1 MQLFLQNL
9 QDIWNS
15 LGQVVQSYPW
25 LAPMMS
31 MAVALLTVGR
41 KFIATVVRRV
51 LVKLDTKLDQKAD
64 DIADWIVGQLERS
77 LLHGWGLVFSG
88 FQQRYY
94 KSLVYTL
101 RDYRVQGL
109 KTRGPFVLDLRKVFV
124 PLRVAPESADNIT
137 AAMLQPRKIKQGL
150 DIWDF
155 LGADIPSFRRLV
167 ILGPPGSGKTTLL
180 EHLTLTYA
188 QHLSRRYH
196 RRVPR
201 LVPVLLYLREVRG
214 AIAVDNSP
222 TLAALIEQQDSIQ
235 ALSPPLGWFQTRLNQ
250 GKCLVML
257 DGLDEV
263 ADTQQR
269 QQVSRWVA
277 QQIKTYP
284 DNYFVL
290 TSRPFGYRTAPL
302 EQVST
307 LEIQPFNL
315 KQMQQFIRSWYLQ
328 TEIMSRLGRDDPG
341 VRAIATRQANDLVL
355 RIQHNP
361 PLVAMAVNPLLLTMI
376 ATIHRYRGALPGRRV
391 ELYSEICDVL
401 LGRRQEAKNLPP
413 DPLTAV
419 QKKSVLQVLA
429 LNRMRKQLREFTLL
443 QASLLIQE
451 KLTAVTGNT
460 LYPELFLQQVE
471 HVSGLIVEKQP
482 GVYEFAHKSFQ
493 EYLASVQIKE
503 MNQEFVLIRNIDEP
517 WWEETIRLYAAQGD
531 ATYLI
536 QTALSRD
543 TIASLTLAYECLEEA
558 LSVHPMIRQY
568 LEDTLEKGL
577 ESLNPVRFKLAVE
590 VKLARRLRQLLPIDE
605 HLEIDREYITC
616 AEYQLFMDES
626 LKAGETYQPSHWE
639 SSRFAPGE
647 AQKPITGV
655 RVNDAE
661 EFCNW
666 LTQRSNNLGDTYLE
680 AGAPIFVGDFRIRL
694 PFLAEARDYPLDP
707 NPQSEKGLGYWC
719 RAVEQNAPVLL
730 SKQLGTV
737 RYERITV
744 QLLPQ
749 ISIRIV
755 RDRPTQRAA
764 SHRL

>member
-1 MQLFLQNL
+1 MSYL

-15 LGQVVQSYPW
+15 LSQVVQSHPW
-25 LAPMMS
+25 LAPMG
-31 MAVALLTVGR
+31 AIALTLLTLGR
-41 KFIATVVRRV
+41 KFITTVAQRV
-51 LVKLDTKLDQKAD
+51 LIKLDAKLDQKAD
-64 DIADWIVGQLERS
+64 EIADWLVGQLEQ
-77 LLHGWGLVFSG
+77 LLQQGWGLVFSG

-94 KSLVYTL
+94 KSLVYLL

-137 AAMLQPRKIKQGL
+137 AAMLQPRKVKQGL

-155 LGADIPSFRRLV
+155 LGANIPSLRRLV

-188 QHLSRRYH
+188 QHFSRRYH
-196 RRVPR
+196 RRTPR
-201 LVPVLLYLREVRG
+201 LVPVLLYLRDVRG
-214 AIAVDNSP
+214 AIITENP
-222 TLAALIEQQDSIQ
+222 PMLAALIEQQASIQ
-235 ALSPPLGWFQTRLNQ
+235 ALNPPPHWFQTRLKQ
-250 GKCLVML
+250 GKCLVLL

-269 QQVSRWVA
+269 QQVSHWVA
-277 QQIKTYP
+277 QQIRTYP
-284 DNYFVL
+284 ENRFIL
-290 TSRPFGYRTAPL
+290 TSRPFGYKTAPL
-302 EQVST
+302 EEVST
-307 LEIQPFNL
+307 LEVQPFNL

-328 TEIMSRLGRDDPG
+328 TEMMSRLGRDDPG
-341 VRAIATRQANDLVL
+341 VRAIATQQANDLIS
-355 RIQHNP
+355 RIQRNS

-413 DPLTAV
+413 DSLTAI

-429 LNRMRKQLREFTLL
+429 LNRMRKQVREFTLL

-451 KLTAVTGNT
+451 KLTAVTGET
-460 LYPELFLQQVE
+460 LYPDVFLQQIE
-471 HVSGLIVEKQP
+471 NVSGLIVEKQP

-536 QTALSRD
+536 QTALNRD
-543 TIASLTLAYECLEEA
+543 AIASLTLAYECLEEA
-558 LSVHPMIRQY
+558 LSVHPTVRQH
-568 LEDTLEKGL
+568 LETTLEQGL
-577 ESLNPVRFKLAVE
+577 ESLHPDRFKLAVE
-590 VKLARRLRQLLPIDE
+590 VKLNRRLRQLLPIDE
-605 HLEIDREYITC
+605 HTEIDRDYITC
-616 AEYQLFMDES
+616 AEYQLFIDES
-626 LKAGETYQPSHWE
+626 RKAGETRQPRHWE
-639 SSRFAPGE
+639 TDRFAPG
-647 AQKPITGV
+647 AAHKPIIGV
-655 RVNDAE
+655 GLNDAE

-680 AGAPIFVGDFRIRL
+680 AGASVFVGDFRIRL
-694 PFLAEARDYPLDP
+694 PNLTEAKEYPLERG
-707 NPQSEKGLGYWC
+707 SSGETLFGYWC
-719 RAVEQNAPVLL
+719 YAEQHEPVVL
-730 SKQLGTV
+730 STQGNLIRQYRLSQKM
-737 RYERITV
+737 
-744 QLLPQ
+744 LPLVG
-749 ISIRIV
+749 IRIV
-755 RDRPTQRAA
+755 RDYPTRYP
-764 SHRL
+764 